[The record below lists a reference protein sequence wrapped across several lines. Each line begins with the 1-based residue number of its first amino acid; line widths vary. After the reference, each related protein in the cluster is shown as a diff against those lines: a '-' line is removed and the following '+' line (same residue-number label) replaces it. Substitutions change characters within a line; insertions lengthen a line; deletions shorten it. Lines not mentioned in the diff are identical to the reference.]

1 VSEPRLTI
9 EEAYAEFQDT
19 VDEDDRGDPEDF
31 AEDAFYAGWD
41 YGWQD
46 AQEYFRTGGTFR

>member
-1 VSEPRLTI
+1 VTDRLSI
-9 EEAYAEFQDT
+9 EAAYQEFLDA
-19 VDEDDRGDPEDF
+19 VKEDDRADPEDF

-46 AQEYFRTGGTFR
+46 ADEYYRTGGSFK